1 VQDINLHLPEFEL
14 KIESGL
20 DRVSPYR
27 EEIEEL
33 HGHGI
38 LDWGVGV
45 VAGDFDVLEVVVEDI
60 LWFALENEGGLGA
73 GVAAELLFYAFDLVE
88 VDVAVAAGPDEVAGF
103 EVALLGDEVGQ
114 EGILG
119 DVEDHADRTVHG
131 ALVELTGEAPSGDVE
146 LKERVAGGQ
155 GGASGAD
162 VVLGTL
168 AFVGKDGGI
177 PCSDEVAARFGFI
190 PDLLDDL
197 ADLVYYPAVR
207 GLPGPPLRAVHG
219 AEVSFFIG
227 PGIPYMDV
235 IVLEVFDVGVTGEEP
250 EEFADD
256 AFEKD
261 FSRGDER
268 EAFRQVE
275 AQLRA
280 ENAQGSGAGPVAAL
294 DALVEDSLKE
304 IEVLLHL
311 WGLRL
316 GFRVSFSEM
325 ECGFIR
331 PEIQPFQG

>member
-1 VQDINLHLPEFEL
+1 
-14 KIESGL
+14 
-20 DRVSPYR
+20 
-27 EEIEEL
+27 
-33 HGHGI
+33 
-38 LDWGVGV
+38 
-45 VAGDFDVLEVVVEDI
+45 
-60 LWFALENEGGLGA
+60 
-73 GVAAELLFYAFDLVE
+73 
-88 VDVAVAAGPDEVAGF
+88 
-103 EVALLGDEVGQ
+103 
-114 EGILG
+114 
-119 DVEDHADRTVHG
+119 
-131 ALVELTGEAPSGDVE
+131 
-146 LKERVAGGQ
+146 
-155 GGASGAD
+155 
-162 VVLGTL
+162 
-168 AFVGKDGGI
+168 
-177 PCSDEVAARFGFI
+177 
-190 PDLLDDL
+190 
-197 ADLVYYPAVR
+197 
-207 GLPGPPLRAVHG
+207 
-219 AEVSFFIG
+219 
-227 PGIPYMDV
+227 MDV